1 MSKEKMIILILF
13 LIFIKLGVNKICA
26 YLEEL
31 DSTMQ
36 QVHMEL
42 FKIRVGEDKKVN
54 DTK

>member
-1 MSKEKMIILILF
+1 MSKGFLVLSVCFLIL
-13 LIFIKLGVNKICA
+13 IKLGVNKICA

-31 DSTMQ
+31 ESTMQ